1 MKSFQ
6 WLIQPYILPCPP
18 FSLSPS
24 LQLLLPLIILHVYT
38 LYIPNELLDISQKH
52 THILPQG
59 LCTRSLCLEYLS
71 HRYLLLY
78 FLQVFIQMSPPTG
91 FSTHLFKITTHLP
104 PSLLYFLPSN
114 KRYPTFNFFLIYY
127 PSLKFLW
134 KQPLPFL

>member
-91 FSTHLFKITTHLP
+91 FSIHLFKITTHLP

-114 KRYPTFNFFLIYY
+114 KRCPTFNYF
-127 PSLKFLW
+127 
-134 KQPLPFL
+134 